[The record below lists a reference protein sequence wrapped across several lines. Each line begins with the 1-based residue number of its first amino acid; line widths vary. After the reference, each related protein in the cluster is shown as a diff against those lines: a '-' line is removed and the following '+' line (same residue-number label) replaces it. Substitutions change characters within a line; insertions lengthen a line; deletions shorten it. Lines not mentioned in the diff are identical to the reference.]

1 VKVHIIG
8 GGLAGSEAALQLA
21 ERGIEVILFEMR
33 PVRMTPVHNTE
44 YFAELVCSNSLK
56 SVEVTNAHGLLKEEL
71 KILHSYL
78 LEIAKKHSLPG
89 GKALVVDR
97 LKFSWEVTNFIESH
111 PNIQVIREE
120 ITSLPPAGIVLIASG
135 PLTSDA
141 LAQEIKKLTGDEFL
155 YFFDALSPIVDAES
169 LDFSKLYY
177 KDRHGLDDSSYLN
190 APLTKEEYYNFVEAL
205 LSAEVHIPHLEE
217 EKKYFEGCL
226 PIEVMAKRGPETLRH
241 GPLNPRGLKDPK
253 TGKTP
258 YAVVQLRPENK
269 ERTMFSLVGFQTQ
282 LKYPEQKR
290 IFRMIPGLENAVFL
304 RYGAVHRNTYI
315 HSPGLL
321 DFHLRLKKDPR
332 IFFAGQLIG
341 TEGYVEAIMGGLIA
355 ALNIY
360 NILKRGRPLP
370 PPPETTMI
378 GALLRYIVENDK
390 KDFQPMNAN
399 LGLLPP
405 VDFRLKGRAKREIKS
420 KRALRDILKWKEEN
434 L

>member
-1 VKVHIIG
+1 MKVHIIG

-258 YAVVQLRPENK
+258 YAVVQMRPENR

-290 IFRMIPGLENAVFL
+290 TFRMIPGLENAVFL

>member
-1 VKVHIIG
+1 MKVHIIG

-290 IFRMIPGLENAVFL
+290 TFRMIPGLENAVFL

>member
-1 VKVHIIG
+1 MKVQIIG

-21 ERGIEVILFEMR
+21 ERGIKVTLFEMR
-33 PVRMTPVHNTE
+33 PERMTPVHHTGN
-44 YFAELVCSNSLK
+44 FAELVCSNSLK
-56 SVEVTNAHGLLKEEL
+56 SIEATNAHGLLKEEL
-71 KILHSYL
+71 KTLHSYL
-78 LEIAKKHSLPG
+78 LEIAEKHSLPG

-97 LKFSWEVTNFIESH
+97 IKFSKEVTNIIESH
-111 PNIQVIREE
+111 PNITVVRKEV
-120 ITSLPPAGIVLIASG
+120 TSFPPEGIVLIASG

-141 LAQEIKKLTGDEFL
+141 LAEEIKKIIGGEFL

-190 APLTKEEYYNFVEAL
+190 APMTREEYYNFVEAL
-205 LSAEVHIPHLEE
+205 INAEVHIPHLEE

-226 PIEVMAKRGPETLRH
+226 PIEVMAKRGMETLRY
-241 GPLNPRGLKDPK
+241 GPLNPRGLKDPR
-253 TGKTP
+253 TGETP

-290 IFRMIPGLENAVFL
+290 VFSMIPGLENAVFL

-315 HSPGLL
+315 HSPTLL
-321 DFHLRLKKDPR
+321 DIHLRLKREPR
-332 IFFAGQLIG
+332 IFFAGQLVG

-360 NILKRGRPLP
+360 SVVKNGRPLP

-378 GALLRYIVENDK
+378 GALLRYITENDK

-405 VDFRLKGRAKREIKS
+405 VDFRLKGRVKRKMKS
-420 KRALRDILKWKEEN
+420 KRALKDIIKWKEEN

>member
-1 VKVHIIG
+1 MKVHIIG

-33 PVRMTPVHNTE
+33 PARMTPVHNTE

-78 LEIAKKHSLPG
+78 LKIVEKHSLPG

-97 LKFSWEVTNFIESH
+97 LKFSQEVTNFIESH
-111 PNIQVIREE
+111 PNIKVIREE
-120 ITSLPPAGIVLIASG
+120 ITSLPSEGIVLIASG

-141 LAQEIKKLTGDEFL
+141 LALEIKKLTGDEFL
-155 YFFDALSPIVDAES
+155 YFFDALSPIVDAET

-177 KDRHGLDDSSYLN
+177 RDRHGLDDSSYLN

-205 LSAEVHIPHLEE
+205 LNAEVHIPHLEE

-226 PIEVMAKRGPETLRH
+226 PIEVMARRGPETLRY

-258 YAVVQLRPENK
+258 YAVVQMRPENK

-290 IFRMIPGLENAVFL
+290 VFRMIPGLENAVFL

-321 DFHLRLKKDPR
+321 DIHLRLKRDPR

-341 TEGYVEAIMGGLIA
+341 TEGYVEAIMGGLMA

-360 NILKRGRPLP
+360 NILKMGGPLP

-378 GALLRYIVENDK
+378 GALLRYVTENDK

>member
-33 PVRMTPVHNTE
+33 PARMTPVHNTE

-71 KILHSYL
+71 KTLHSYL
-78 LEIAKKHSLPG
+78 LEIAEKHSLPG

-97 LKFSWEVTNFIESH
+97 LKFSQEVTNLIESH
-111 PNIQVIREE
+111 PNIKVIREE
-120 ITSLPPAGIVLIASG
+120 ITSLPSEGIVLIASG

-141 LAQEIKKLTGDEFL
+141 LALEIKKLTGDEFL
-155 YFFDALSPIVDAES
+155 YFFDALSPIVDAET

-177 KDRHGLDDSSYLN
+177 RDRHGLDDSSYLN

-205 LSAEVHIPHLEE
+205 LNAEVHIPHLEE

-226 PIEVMAKRGPETLRH
+226 PIEVMARRGPETLRY

-258 YAVVQLRPENK
+258 YAVVQMRPENK

-290 IFRMIPGLENAVFL
+290 VFRMIPGLENAVFL
-304 RYGAVHRNTYI
+304 RYGAVHRNTYL

-321 DFHLRLKKDPR
+321 DIHLRLKRDPR

-341 TEGYVEAIMGGLIA
+341 TEGYVEAIMGGLMA

-360 NILKRGRPLP
+360 NILKMGGPLP

-378 GALLRYIVENDK
+378 GALLRYVTENDK

-420 KRALRDILKWKEEN
+420 ERALRDILKWKEEN

>member
-290 IFRMIPGLENAVFL
+290 TFRMIPGLENAVFL

>member
-1 VKVHIIG
+1 MKVHIIG